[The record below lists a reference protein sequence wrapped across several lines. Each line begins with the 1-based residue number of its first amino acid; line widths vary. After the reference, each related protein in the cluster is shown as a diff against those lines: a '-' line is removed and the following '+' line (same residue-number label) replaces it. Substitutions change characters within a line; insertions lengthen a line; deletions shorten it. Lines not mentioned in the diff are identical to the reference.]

1 MRVINELECKSL
13 AAQSY
18 NDEEMAVQEMV
29 LDTKH
34 GVEYKGWYLVFYGKE
49 AHVAFGIKYCP
60 YCGELLRS
68 EEK

>member
-1 MRVINELECKSL
+1 MRVINEHECKNL

>member
-1 MRVINELECKSL
+1 MRVINEHECKSL

-34 GVEYKGWYLVFYGKE
+34 KVEYKGWYLVFYGKD
-49 AHVAFGIKYCP
+49 AQVAFGIKHCP

>member
-1 MRVINELECKSL
+1 
-13 AAQSY
+13 
-18 NDEEMAVQEMV
+18 MV

-34 GVEYKGWYLVFYGKE
+34 EVEYKGWYLVFYGKD
-49 AHVAFGIKYCP
+49 AHVAFGIKHCP